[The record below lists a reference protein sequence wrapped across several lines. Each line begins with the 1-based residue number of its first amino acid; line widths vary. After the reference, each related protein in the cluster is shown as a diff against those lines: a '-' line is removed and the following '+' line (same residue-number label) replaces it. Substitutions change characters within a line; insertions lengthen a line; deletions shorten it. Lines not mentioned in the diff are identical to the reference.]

1 MRMNYRTATL
11 EQLRAERVRLTNLQQ
26 VLQQRI
32 ASSVST
38 RGGRNAGF
46 RSGASNNQQERELQ
60 LLIDQIAKL
69 DAEIVWR
76 DQHAQPAAPDVV
88 ADEPAA

>member
-1 MRMNYRTATL
+1 MMMNYRTATL
-11 EQLRAERVRLTNLQQ
+11 EQLRTERVRLTNLQQ

-32 ASSVST
+32 ASASSS

-46 RSGASNNQQERELQ
+46 RSGATNNHQERELQ
-60 LLIDQIAKL
+60 RLIDQIAKL

-76 DQHAQPAAPDVV
+76 DQHAQPATPQAV
-88 ADEPAA
+88 ADEPSA